1 MQHELPLIILILL
14 LLLISRVAGEAME
27 RLGQLAMI
35 GEILAGVIIG
45 PSVLGI
51 VKPGP
56 ELKVLSDLGVFFLV
70 MMAGM
75 EMDFSDVRD
84 AFRGRGVLLAATGF
98 VLPFI
103 VGNGLGR
110 VFAFNGTM
118 SVFLGLCMALTALP
132 VAVRILMDMGRLQTP
147 IGQRLVTV
155 AVQDDVTSLCLL
167 GVILGVKAKG
177 ELLKPILFTG
187 LKTALFLLTVWAVY
201 RLVRY
206 SKGHI
211 PHSRKAVAWLEENL
225 HGREPLFALTLLFVL
240 VFAVM
245 AEVIGLHFVV
255 GTFFGSMVLN
265 RTILGKQ
272 NFEEVEKT
280 TSSIGMGFL
289 APVFFAAIGV
299 EFQIKALSNLA
310 LVGSVLVLAFVT
322 KLAGGYAG
330 AKLAGMNNHESWV
343 LAWGMNARGVMELV
357 IADLALKQGFIGA
370 DLFSTLVL
378 MGMVTTLATPP
389 LLERAFRRMEAK
401 EAQGVRPTLP
411 DRREVA
417 PELMHDLERR
427 HDWAW
432 NASGSEADAG
442 ELHWHHHEPAGVSEW
457 RREQAG

>member
-14 LLLISRVAGEAME
+14 LLLASRVMGELME

-35 GEILAGVIIG
+35 GEILAGVILG
-45 PSVLGI
+45 PSLLGV

-75 EMDFSDVRD
+75 EMDFTDVRD

-98 VLPFI
+98 VIPFI
-103 VGNGLGR
+103 VGNLLGR
-110 VFAFNGTM
+110 AFSYNGTM

-132 VAVRILMDMGRLQTP
+132 VAVRILMDMGRLQSP

-167 GVILGVKAKG
+167 GVILGVKAQG

-187 LKTALFLLTVWAVY
+187 AKTALFLLTVWVVY

-211 PHSRKAVAWLEENL
+211 PHSRKAVAWLENNL
-225 HGREPLFALTLLFVL
+225 RGREPLFALTLLFVL
-240 VFAVM
+240 VFAAL

-265 RTILGKQ
+265 RTILGRV

-280 TSSIGMGFL
+280 ASSIGMGFL

-299 EFQIKALSNLA
+299 EFQIKALSNLP
-310 LVGSVLVLAFVT
+310 LVGSVLLLAFIT

-330 AKLAGMNNHESWV
+330 AKLAGMNSDESWV

-378 MGMVTTLATPP
+378 MGMVTTLATPL
-389 LLERAFRRMEAK
+389 LLERAFKRMEARQ
-401 EAQGVRPTLP
+401 AQGVQSTLP
-411 DRREVA
+411 DRRELA
-417 PELMHDLERR
+417 PELMHDLEYR
-427 HDWAW
+427 HDWAR
-432 NASGSEADAG
+432 NASGSETDAG
-442 ELHWHHHEPAGVSEW
+442 VPQWRHEKARVPQW
-457 RREQAG
+457 REEKTG